1 MPLAVIPSYEL
12 SGHHTSDG
20 DLRREEAA
28 AEVAAEVV
36 EAVEVRLAI
45 HPALRVAR

>member
-20 DLRREEAA
+20 DLRREE
-28 AEVAAEVV
+28 VAAEVV